1 MKRTLKKQL
10 AILLSMATVVCFC
23 FVGCSSNDTK
33 NTNNT
38 NNAGIVNSDGNINN
52 NDVNNNNVGVSPASS
67 KHPIMSLRRAVQRSK
82 YNDLCLFC
90 IWTKESYSFLS

>member
-1 MKRTLKKQL
+1 
-10 AILLSMATVVCFC
+10 MAA
-23 FVGCSSNDTK
+23 VG

-38 NNAGIVNSDGNINN
+38 NNASIVNSDGNINN
-52 NDVNNNNVGVSPASS
+52 NNVNNNNVGVSPASS

-90 IWTKESYSFLS
+90 IVSYNGHLSHGHTYKLKKKVMSKFVLTKSPENGGIVL